1 MCSCSQMDQSLR
13 SLLSSGRNILI
24 TGAGGV
30 GKSYTTREIIDSLNA
45 EGQSVLVC
53 AYTGVAALNIGGTTL
68 HSLLGQGLF
77 SGPIDVLSG
86 RMISML
92 RRKKLNDLASRW
104 IKCDTLIIDEIS
116 MMDVSLF
123 IRASAVIGMFRKEAQ
138 RMGMISPSINTDSPW
153 GGIQLVLV
161 GDFLQLPPIEKY
173 KDEEGVTY
181 TYIFE
186 HPIWKDM
193 NIHILH
199 LTESKRYDDD
209 GYFDTLNDIRMGIC
223 SNRVRDLLT
232 VCSRS
237 PKVIRCTNDDT
248 LYIRPTIL
256 YATNREVD
264 SLNESEL
271 DRLDTKEVT
280 YDMSFTCTSVKI
292 PASITMDDM
301 TKHMPIPVTSRF
313 RIGCQ
318 VMLMRNMLDM
328 GLCNGSRGVVV
339 RYADKGLP
347 VVEFDNG
354 KVVTIEYTS
363 RTLVRTF
370 YDGSITE
377 TQVGTLEYIPLKLA
391 YAMSIHK
398 SQGQT
403 CSSVLLSAST
413 IFGPSMLYVAL
424 SRCKSRDRLYINGYS
439 DIVFKRSTPNSSAI
453 LFYKKINDVNE
464 AK

>member
-1 MCSCSQMDQSLR
+1 MQDR
-13 SLLSSGRNILI
+13 IESLLSSRRNILI

-30 GKSYTTREIIDSLNA
+30 GKSYTTRQIIDSLVID
-45 EGQSVLVC
+45 GRSILIC

-77 SGPIDVLSG
+77 TGPVDVLLG
-86 RMISML
+86 RMTSLL
-92 RRKKLNDLASRW
+92 RRRTMNDLVNRW

-123 IRASAVIGMFRKEAQ
+123 IRASTVISRFRKEAQ
-138 RMGMISPSINTDSPW
+138 HMGLLDRSIDTDTPW

-173 KDEEGVTY
+173 KDDEGNTY

-186 HPIWKDM
+186 HPIWMEM
-193 NIHILH
+193 NIEIVH
-199 LTESKRYDDD
+199 LKESKRYGDSE
-209 GYFDTLNDIRMGIC
+209 YFSTLNDIRLGIY
-223 SNRVRDLLT
+223 SDRVRDLLT
-232 VCSRS
+232 SCSRS
-237 PKVIRCTNDDT
+237 PKVVRCHDNDS
-248 LYIRPTIL
+248 LYIRPTVL

-271 DRLDTKEVT
+271 DRLDGREMT
-280 YDMSFTCTSVKI
+280 YTMSFSCTSVKI
-292 PASITMDDM
+292 PPSISVDDM
-301 TKHMPIPVTSRF
+301 IKHMPIPTVSRF

-318 VMLMRNMLDM
+318 VMLMKNMLDM

-339 RYADKGLP
+339 RYTDGGLP
-347 VVEFDNG
+347 VVEFDNH
-354 KVVTIEYTS
+354 KIVTIEYTS
-363 RTLVRTF
+363 RTMIRTF
-370 YDGSITE
+370 YDDNISE

-424 SRCKSRDRLYINGYS
+424 SRCKDRERLYINGYS
-439 DIVFKRSTPNSSAI
+439 DVVFKRSTPNSSAI
-453 LFYKKINDVNE
+453 LFYEKI
-464 AK
+464 